1 MNNNASNEKYTTCES
16 SQCSCNCAQDCVR
29 KRVLTEDESID
40 SAEIFAQ
47 LSSPARVRLLS
58 MLVQGDMCVCHMAEM
73 LEVSQPAVSH
83 HLKSLRQCG
92 IVRFKKQGKRA
103 VYSLA
108 DSPAGEMIR
117 RIMDDIHAT
126 LDNPDKED
134 DYANN

>member
-1 MNNNASNEKYTTCES
+1 MTDTASNEKYITCES
-16 SQCSCNCAQDCVR
+16 SDCNCNCASEGVK
-29 KRVLTEDESID
+29 KRVLTEDEAID

-58 MLVQGDMCVCHMAEM
+58 MLVQGDMCVCHMAQM
-73 LEVSQPAVSH
+73 LGATQPAVSH

-103 VYSLA
+103 VYTLA

-117 RIMDDIHAT
+117 RIIVDAHAA
-126 LDNPDKED
+126 LDKGE
-134 DYANN
+134 

>member
-1 MNNNASNEKYTTCES
+1 MIDMELNERFVTCETAD
-16 SQCSCNCAQDCVR
+16 CNCKCASEGVR
-29 KRVLTEDESID
+29 KRVLTEDEAID

-73 LEVSQPAVSH
+73 LGATQPAVSH

-103 VYSLA
+103 VYTLA

-117 RIMDDIHAT
+117 RIM
-126 LDNPDKED
+126 ED
-134 DYANN
+134 AHMALEGREV

>member
-1 MNNNASNEKYTTCES
+1 MTDTASTEKYIVCES
-16 SQCSCNCAQDCVR
+16 SDCNCNCASEGVQ
-29 KRVLTEDESID
+29 KRVLTEDEAID

-73 LEVSQPAVSH
+73 LGATQPAVSH

-103 VYSLA
+103 VYTLA

-117 RIMDDIHAT
+117 RIMEDAHAA
-126 LDNPDKED
+126 LED
-134 DYANN
+134 REA